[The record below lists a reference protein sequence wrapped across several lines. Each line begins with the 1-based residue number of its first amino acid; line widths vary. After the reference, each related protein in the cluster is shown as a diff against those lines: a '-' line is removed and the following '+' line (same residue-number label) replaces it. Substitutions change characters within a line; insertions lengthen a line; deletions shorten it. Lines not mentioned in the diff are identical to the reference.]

1 MDKFKPLR
9 GIHQGD
15 PLSPYI
21 FLLCMEFLGFLIEK
35 ESMEKNWVPMKASQ
49 TNVETS
55 HLFFTDDLMFFAKV
69 NKEGAKSIKRVLDQF
84 CAESGQ
90 AISMDKSRIYFS
102 SKTPSNLKDNIE
114 TLSIQATS

>member
-15 PLSPYI
+15 PFSTYI

-49 TNVETS
+49 TNMETS
-55 HLFFTDDLMFFAKV
+55 HLFFADDHMFFAKV
-69 NKEGAKSIKRVLDQF
+69 NKEGAKSIKRVLD
-84 CAESGQ
+84 
-90 AISMDKSRIYFS
+90 
-102 SKTPSNLKDNIE
+102 
-114 TLSIQATS
+114 

>member
-21 FLLCMEFLGFLIEK
+21 FLLCMEFLDFLIEK

-69 NKEGAKSIKRVLDQF
+69 NKEGAKSIKRVLD
-84 CAESGQ
+84 
-90 AISMDKSRIYFS
+90 
-102 SKTPSNLKDNIE
+102 
-114 TLSIQATS
+114 